1 MSKFLVAFYAGS
13 TLFTSLA
20 AIMCSS
26 PLLGLLAA
34 LNFGLGVYHYLLWA
48 EEPLPG
54 ETNE

>member
-20 AIMCSS
+20 AIIRSS
-26 PLLGLLAA
+26 PLLALLAA

>member
-13 TLFTSLA
+13 TLYTSLA
-20 AIMCSS
+20 AIMCRS
-26 PLLGLLAA
+26 PLLFLLAA

>member
-20 AIMCSS
+20 AITSS
-26 PLLGLLAA
+26 RPLLVLLAA